1 MAESVKNKAVKGVM
15 WSAIERFSVQFVQ
28 LIIQILIARI
38 LSPDDFGI
46 IGMIAIFIA
55 IAQSFIDSGFS
66 NALIRKRDR
75 TDIDNST
82 VFYFNIVVGAV
93 FYLLLYLCAPAIA
106 KFYNTPILVP
116 VTRIVGLGVIFNSL
130 AVVQRANLTA
140 KVDFK
145 TQAKASLISVII
157 SGGCGL
163 SLAYKGFGVW
173 SLVAQ
178 TLLNGGCNTIFLWIF
193 AKWYPKWVFSWKS
206 FREMF
211 SFGSKL
217 LLSGL
222 MDTLYKNIYTIVI
235 GKFYSAGDLGY
246 FTKANQ
252 LASFPSSNI
261 TGILQ
266 RVTYPLLCENQG
278 NKEVLRTR
286 YRTFLRLSAYVVFP
300 LMVGLAVLAEP
311 LIETLLTDKW
321 IAAVPLLQLLCLSMM
336 WYPIHA
342 INLNLLQV
350 QGRSDLFL
358 RLEVIKKIVGVSILC
373 ITIPMGVV
381 WMCVGKIVVTIIAL
395 IINTHY
401 TGKLIGLGFL
411 KQMRDLLP
419 SLVYSFLMGAAVMLI
434 TMVVDNNILQII
446 IGIAVGVVVYF
457 VMSKITRSEEYKT
470 LMSLVHKK

>member
-163 SLAYKGFGVW
+163 FLAYKGFGVW

-278 NKEVLRTR
+278 NMEVLRTR

-311 LIETLLTDKW
+311 FIETLLTDKW

-358 RLEVIKKIVGVSILC
+358 RLEVVKKIVGISILC

-434 TMVVDNNILQII
+434 TMVVDNNLLQII

-457 VMSKITRSEEYKT
+457 VMSKITRSEEYNT

>member
-1 MAESVKNKAVKGVM
+1 M

>member
-163 SLAYKGFGVW
+163 FLAYKGFGVW

>member
-1 MAESVKNKAVKGVM
+1 M

-163 SLAYKGFGVW
+163 FLAYKGFGVW

-278 NKEVLRTR
+278 NMEVLRTR

-311 LIETLLTDKW
+311 FIETLLTDKW

-358 RLEVIKKIVGVSILC
+358 RLEVVKKIVGISILC

-434 TMVVDNNILQII
+434 TMVVDNNLLQII

-457 VMSKITRSEEYKT
+457 VMSKITRSEEYNT

>member
-163 SLAYKGFGVW
+163 FLAYKGFGVW

-278 NKEVLRTR
+278 NLEVLRTR

-311 LIETLLTDKW
+311 FIETLLTDKW

-358 RLEVIKKIVGVSILC
+358 RLEVVKKIVGISILC

-434 TMVVDNNILQII
+434 TMVVDNNLLQII

-457 VMSKITRSEEYKT
+457 VMSKITRSEEYNT

>member
-1 MAESVKNKAVKGVM
+1 M

-163 SLAYKGFGVW
+163 FLAYKGFGVW

-278 NKEVLRTR
+278 NLEVLRTR

-311 LIETLLTDKW
+311 FIETLLTDKW

-358 RLEVIKKIVGVSILC
+358 RLEVVKKIVGISILC

-434 TMVVDNNILQII
+434 TMVVDNNLLQII

-457 VMSKITRSEEYKT
+457 VMSKITRSEEYNT